1 MSPNRLAVW
10 PFTLIAAVFSPF
22 ACALGLGEINL
33 HSALAEP
40 LKADIELLDARSLN
54 SDEIKVRLA
63 PSDVFNRAGVER
75 PAFLADLN
83 FLPVLEQG
91 RQRIRVT
98 STAPVKEPY
107 LNFIVELTLPGGQ
120 LLREYTLLLDPP
132 LYQPELSAQP
142 QARPEAPRVTL
153 TQPARTEPIE
163 PLPVAAQDKRYR
175 IMPGDSLWSISGRM
189 DVSPS
194 TSREA
199 LMADL
204 YRLNPAAFI
213 NGDRNRLRVGEELL
227 LPDSVAAGASIVSA
241 AAEPAAPAQVRME
254 QPQAPSQPAS
264 PATLTEAP
272 AGPDQSLVDVLRQL
286 EAQVLSLQAQMDEQ
300 NHLLAEAQSTLAQ
313 RQAATV
319 VVEATVQD
327 ATAVTSHAEQPAQQ
341 KPQTMPVQPVA
352 MAPPMQE
359 TSTGS
364 SWLIPLL
371 GLLSLLVGL
380 LWYRR
385 RSVAVTGIGEPRQ
398 AQAKRAEASFPDIN
412 PFQRDVPVVTEM
424 SYDEY
429 LDRTPAVPAAP
440 AAPAAVALVAAQPH
454 AVQQPQ
460 QAQLL
465 DDMLASL
472 PDDLDALTNAPPVAA
487 VEADLRERLNEALAS
502 IDRGEVDQATRLLI
516 ALLDQ
521 SDSDDRRFIGE
532 QLARIA

>member
-1 MSPNRLAVW
+1 MSPFRLAVW
-10 PFTLIAAVFSPF
+10 PFALIAAVFTPF
-22 ACALGLGEINL
+22 ACALGLGEISL

-40 LKADIELLDARSLN
+40 LKADIELLDARNLN

-63 PSDVFNRAGVER
+63 PSDVFARAGVER
-75 PAFLADLN
+75 PAFLAGLS

-91 RQRIRVT
+91 RHRIRVT

-107 LNFIVELTLPGGQ
+107 LNFIIELTLPGGQ

-132 LYQPELSAQP
+132 LYQPALSAQP
-142 QARPEAPRVTL
+142 QAQSEAPRVTRS
-153 TQPARTEPIE
+153 QPTRAETIE
-163 PLPVAAQDKRYR
+163 PLPAAAQGKRYR
-175 IMPGDSLWSISGRM
+175 IMPGDSLWSISGRVE
-189 DVSPS
+189 VSPS

-213 NGDRNRLRVGEELL
+213 NGDRNRLRVGAELL
-227 LPDSVAAGASIVSA
+227 LPDSVESGASAVSTA
-241 AAEPAAPAQVRME
+241 ARPAAPTQDRVE
-254 QPQAPSQPAS
+254 QPQALSQAELPA
-264 PATLTEAP
+264 ALAEAP
-272 AGPDQSLVDVLRQL
+272 AGQDQSLVDVLRQL

-300 NHLLAEAQSTLAQ
+300 NRLLAEAQSTLAQ
-313 RQAATV
+313 RQAAAA
-319 VVEATVQD
+319 VVEATVEE
-327 ATAVTSHAEQPAQQ
+327 ATAVTGHAEQPAQP
-341 KPQTMPVQPVA
+341 KPQTVPVQPVA
-352 MAPPMQE
+352 MSPPMHE
-359 TSTGS
+359 PSAGS

-371 GLLSLLVGL
+371 GLLSLLVAL

-385 RSVAVTGIGEPRQ
+385 RAVAVTSISEPRQ

-424 SYDEY
+424 SLDEY
-429 LDRTPAVPAAP
+429 LDRAPAAP
-440 AAPAAVALVAAQPH
+440 AAPAASVALVAAQPQ
-454 AVQQPQ
+454 AAPQPQ
-460 QAQLL
+460 PAQLL

-472 PDDLDALTNAPPVAA
+472 PDDLDALTITPPVAA

-502 IDRGEVDQATRLLI
+502 IDRGEVEQATRLLI
-516 ALLDQ
+516 SLLDQ